1 MKTPEQRKQAS
12 IAILQEHGVPYIDWL
27 PVIEDASEAR
37 VRSAEEI
44 ARRAI
49 ACLITIQAAFDRYND
64 EYTPSVADKYQHIL
78 ARYQLNDALTAEENA
93 IYNGA
98 GGEAEITKMTWK
110 YEAYWTLLW
119 ALGIIPELDYPAHTI
134 DCEAAC
140 QAVFDHQDFAS
151 FMTTVRL
158 RPIEDILDQADLIY
172 RYHWACVDARINGRE
187 MPGGL
192 LESVVMER
200 HAGLNWLIGAYD
212 SDDWDD
218 VPVHT

>member
-1 MKTPEQRKQAS
+1 MKTPEQRKQVS

-27 PVIEDASEAR
+27 PVIEDASEAH

-49 ACLITIQAAFDRYND
+49 ACLITIQAAFDRYNG

-78 ARYQLNDALTAEENA
+78 ARYKLNDALTAEENA

-119 ALGIIPELDYPAHTI
+119 ELGIIPELDYPAHTI

-172 RYHWACVDARINGRE
+172 RYHWATRDAYLNGRE
-187 MPGGL
+187 APAGL
-192 LESVVMER
+192 DDDVIVER
-200 HAGLNWLIGAYD
+200 HAALNWLIGVD
-212 SDDWDD
+212 DDWDNPD
-218 VPVHT
+218 TST